1 MALKQLTAPFPYFGL
16 LNVEP
21 GHPVG
26 NLVNRGNATLM
37 LFGDCGKAHP
47 ANLPVCSYGADG
59 FGVKLTLG
67 VPLPALVRAFQTRRL
82 TGPMTGAAF
91 LAHVGVVIGSGANA
105 KVSRVATRWVVA
117 TMQKAHPVWYS
128 SDKEFVC

>member
-16 LNVEP
+16 LNVKP
-21 GHPVG
+21 GHPVD
-26 NLVNRGNATLM
+26 NLVNRGDAALM
-37 LFGDCGKAHP
+37 LLRDCGETQ
-47 ANLPVCSYGADG
+47 PVNITVCTYSADL
-59 FGVKLTLG
+59 FGVKLALR
-67 VPLPALVRAFQTRRL
+67 VPLPALVRAFQPRRL
-82 TGPMTGAAF
+82 TAPMTGAAF
-91 LAHVGVVIGSGANA
+91 LVHVGVVIGSGANA